1 MRILVGCGAGASS
14 TFVAQRMRVT
24 LAARGL
30 DIDVVAGSDSD
41 LDARLGDP
49 RLGPV
54 DVLLVGPHLAPQ
66 YEQICELAARYG
78 VSARLLPAEV
88 FSIRNGD
95 ASVDLALQGATSSTT
110 PSTSTAHHQA
120 PFTPKETLK

>member
-1 MRILVGCGAGASS
+1 MRILVVCGAGASS

-30 DIDVVAGSDSD
+30 DVQVAAGSESE
-41 LDARLGDP
+41 LGAS
-49 RLGPV
+49 LGNI

-66 YEQICELAARYG
+66 YAQICELAAQYG

-88 FSIRNGD
+88 FSVRNGD
-95 ASVDLALQGATSSTT
+95 ASVDLALSA
-110 PSTSTAHHQA
+110 AH
-120 PFTPKETLK
+120 T